1 VIGEGIQGRT
11 GRARRA
17 ASFRKGIA
25 MKVAAAQI
33 NPTIGDISGNVD
45 KILQYIGR
53 ARELGAQLVVFP
65 ELSLTGY
72 PPRDLLERTSFI
84 EQNIN
89 ALGELAHKVKDI
101 SALVGFVEKNLSA
114 EGKPLYNAAAL
125 LEGGEIAYVSFKSLL
140 PTYDVFDESR
150 YFEPAAGTAP
160 LKIGG
165 QKIALTICEDIWTDE
180 MCGPRKY
187 TKDPLAEMA
196 KKKFQLILNMS
207 ASPWNIGKDT
217 LREELMKK
225 QAKTYNC
232 PVICVNQVG
241 GNDELVFDGNSLAV
255 DAAGNIIA
263 HAKPFEEDIILV
275 DLDYG
280 AGDQHGVKLS
290 DADAVYRALVLG
302 TRDYAHKCGFKKAV
316 VGLSGGID
324 SALVATIAA
333 DALGPDHVLGVS
345 LPSQF
350 TSDASKKDAESLAK
364 HLGID
369 YKTVP
374 IQPVFDTFTSELG
387 KVISGRPGDLSD
399 QNLQARIRGSLL
411 MAISNRQGHLLLSTG
426 NKSELA
432 TGYTTLY
439 GDMAGG
445 LDVLADVPKTLVYRI
460 AKEVV
465 NSGRE
470 LIPANTINRPPS
482 AELRHNQRDSDD
494 LPEYEVLDPILK
506 LFIEESKSA
515 EEIAAAGHAKEAVDK
530 TIALVEKNEY
540 KRRQAPV
547 GLRVTSKAFGTG
559 RRFPIARKI

>member
-1 VIGEGIQGRT
+1 
-11 GRARRA
+11 
-17 ASFRKGIA
+17 
-25 MKVAAAQI
+25 MKIAAAQI

-65 ELSLTGY
+65 ELCLTGY
-72 PPRDLLERTSFI
+72 PPRDLLERPSFI

-89 ALGELAHKVKDI
+89 ALAELAPKVKDI

-140 PTYDVFDESR
+140 PTYDVFDEAR
-150 YFEPAAGTAP
+150 YFEPAAGASP

-187 TKDPLAEMA
+187 AKDPLAEMA

-207 ASPWNIGKDT
+207 ASPWSIGKDAM
-217 LREELMKK
+217 REELMKK

-241 GNDELVFDGNSLAV
+241 GNDELVFDGNSFAV
-255 DAAGNIIA
+255 DATGNVIA
-263 HAKPFEEDIILV
+263 HAKPFEEDIILI

-290 DADAVYRALVLG
+290 DADAVYRGLVLG
-302 TRDYAHKCGFKKAV
+302 TRDYVHKCGFKKAV

-333 DALGPDHVLGVS
+333 EALGPDNVLGVS
-345 LPSQF
+345 MPGQF
-350 TSDASKKDAESLAK
+350 TSDASKKDAEVLAK
-364 HLGID
+364 HLGIGF
-369 YKTVP
+369 KTIP
-374 IQPVFDTFTSELG
+374 IQAVFDTFSSELG
-387 KVISGRPGDLSD
+387 KVISGRPGDLAD

-411 MAISNRQGHLLLSTG
+411 MAISNKQGHLLLSTG

-482 AELRHNQRDSDD
+482 AELRHNQRDTDD

-506 LFIEESKSA
+506 LYIEDGKSS
-515 EEIAAAGHAKEAVDK
+515 EEIVAAGHSKEAVEK
-530 TIALVEKNEY
+530 TIALIEKNEY
-540 KRRQAPV
+540 KRRQSPI

>member
-1 VIGEGIQGRT
+1 
-11 GRARRA
+11 
-17 ASFRKGIA
+17 
-25 MKVAAAQI
+25 MKIAAAQI

-65 ELSLTGY
+65 ELCLTGY
-72 PPRDLLERTSFI
+72 PPRDLLERSHFI

-89 ALGELAHKVKDI
+89 ALGELAPKVKDI

-140 PTYDVFDESR
+140 PTYDVFDEAR

-187 TKDPLAEMA
+187 AKDPLAEMA

-207 ASPWNIGKDT
+207 ASPWNIGKDG

-225 QAKTYNC
+225 QAKAYNC

-241 GNDELVFDGNSLAV
+241 GNDELVFDGNSFAV
-255 DAAGNIIA
+255 DASGNMIA
-263 HAKPFEEDIILV
+263 HAKPFEEDIILI

-333 DALGPDHVLGVS
+333 EALGPDHVLGVS

-350 TSDASKKDAESLAK
+350 TSEASKKDAEALAK

-369 YKTVP
+369 FKTIP
-374 IQPVFDTFTSELG
+374 IQGVFDTFTGELG
-387 KVISGRPGDLSD
+387 KVISGRPGDLAD

-411 MAISNRQGHLLLSTG
+411 MSISNKQGHLLLSTG

-432 TGYTTLY
+432 TGYQTLY

-445 LDVLADVPKTLVYRI
+445 LDVLADVPKTFVYRI

-470 LIPANTINRPPS
+470 LIPANTISRPPS
-482 AELRHNQRDSDD
+482 AELRHNQRDTDD
-494 LPEYEVLDPILK
+494 LPEYDVLDPILK
-506 LFIEESKSA
+506 LYIEDGKSS
-515 EEIAAAGHAKEAVDK
+515 EEIVAAGHPKEAVEK
-530 TIALVEKNEY
+530 TIALIERNEY
-540 KRRQAPV
+540 KRRQSPV

-559 RRFPIARKI
+559 RRFPIARKL

>member
-1 VIGEGIQGRT
+1 
-11 GRARRA
+11 
-17 ASFRKGIA
+17 
-25 MKVAAAQI
+25 MKIAAAQI
-33 NPTIGDISGNVD
+33 NPTIGDISGNVE

-65 ELSLTGY
+65 ELCLTGY
-72 PPRDLLERTSFI
+72 PPRDLLERPSFI

-89 ALGELAHKVKDI
+89 ALGELAPKVKDI

-150 YFEPAAGTAP
+150 YFEPAAGASP

-187 TKDPLAEMA
+187 AKDPLAEMA

-207 ASPWNIGKDT
+207 ASPWSIGKDAM
-217 LREELMKK
+217 REELMKK

-241 GNDELVFDGNSLAV
+241 GNDELVFDGNSFAV
-255 DAAGNIIA
+255 DAGGNVIA
-263 HAKPFEEDIILV
+263 HAKPFEEDIILI

-290 DADAVYRALVLG
+290 DADAVYRGLVLG
-302 TRDYAHKCGFKKAV
+302 TRDYVHKCGFKKAV

-333 DALGPDHVLGVS
+333 EALGPDNVLGVS
-345 LPSQF
+345 MPGQF
-350 TSDASKKDAESLAK
+350 TSDASKKDAEVLAK
-364 HLGID
+364 HLGIGF
-369 YKTVP
+369 KTIP
-374 IQPVFDTFTSELG
+374 IQAVFDTFSSEMG
-387 KVISGRPGDLSD
+387 KVISGRPGDLAD

-411 MAISNRQGHLLLSTG
+411 MAISNKQGHLLLSTG

-470 LIPANTINRPPS
+470 LIPANTISRPPS
-482 AELRHNQRDSDD
+482 AELRHNQRDTDD
-494 LPEYEVLDPILK
+494 LPEYDVLDPILK
-506 LFIEESKSA
+506 LYIEEGKSS
-515 EEIAAAGHAKEAVDK
+515 EEIVAAGHAKEAVEK
-530 TIALVEKNEY
+530 TIALIEKNEY
-540 KRRQAPV
+540 KRRQAPI

>member
-1 VIGEGIQGRT
+1 
-11 GRARRA
+11 
-17 ASFRKGIA
+17 
-25 MKVAAAQI
+25 MKIAAAQI
-33 NPTIGDISGNVD
+33 NPTIGDISGNVE

-65 ELSLTGY
+65 ELCLTGY
-72 PPRDLLERTSFI
+72 PPRDLLERPSFI

-89 ALGELAHKVKDI
+89 ALGELAPKVKDI

-150 YFEPAAGTAP
+150 YFEPAAGASP

-187 TKDPLAEMA
+187 AKDPLAEMA

-207 ASPWNIGKDT
+207 ASPWSIGKDGM
-217 LREELMKK
+217 REELMKK

-241 GNDELVFDGNSLAV
+241 GNDELVFDGNSFAV
-255 DAAGNIIA
+255 DATGNIIA
-263 HAKPFEEDIILV
+263 HAKPFEEDIILI

-290 DADAVYRALVLG
+290 DADAVYRGLVLG
-302 TRDYAHKCGFKKAV
+302 TRDYVHKCGFKKAV

-333 DALGPDHVLGVS
+333 EALGPDNVLGVS
-345 LPSQF
+345 MPGQF
-350 TSDASKKDAESLAK
+350 TSDASKKDAEVLAK
-364 HLGID
+364 HLGIGF
-369 YKTVP
+369 KTIP
-374 IQPVFDTFTSELG
+374 IQAVFDTFSSEMG
-387 KVISGRPGDLSD
+387 KVISGRPGDLAD

-411 MAISNRQGHLLLSTG
+411 MAISNKQGHLLLSTG

-470 LIPANTINRPPS
+470 LIPANTISRPPS
-482 AELRHNQRDSDD
+482 AELRHNQRDTDD
-494 LPEYEVLDPILK
+494 LPEYDVLDPILK
-506 LFIEESKSA
+506 LYIEEGKSS
-515 EEIAAAGHAKEAVDK
+515 EEIVAAGHAKEAVEK
-530 TIALVEKNEY
+530 TIALIEKNEY
-540 KRRQAPV
+540 KRRQAPI

>member
-1 VIGEGIQGRT
+1 
-11 GRARRA
+11 
-17 ASFRKGIA
+17 
-25 MKVAAAQI
+25 MKIAAAQI
-33 NPTIGDISGNVD
+33 NPTIGDISGNVE
-45 KILQYIGR
+45 KILQYINR
-53 ARELGAQLVVFP
+53 AKELGAGLVIFP
-65 ELSLTGY
+65 ELCLTGY
-72 PPRDLLERTSFI
+72 PPRDLLERSSFI

-89 ALGELAHKVKDI
+89 ALGELAPKVKDI

-125 LEGGEIAYVSFKSLL
+125 LEGGEIAYVAFKSLL
-140 PTYDVFDESR
+140 PTYDVFDEAR
-150 YFEPAAGTAP
+150 YFEPAAGCAP

-165 QKIALTICEDIWTDE
+165 QKTALTICEDIWTDE

-187 TKDPLAEMA
+187 AKDPLAEMA

-207 ASPWNIGKDT
+207 ASPWSIGKDT

-255 DAAGNIIA
+255 DAQGNVIA
-263 HAKPFEEDIILV
+263 HAKPFEEDIILI

-290 DADAVYRALVLG
+290 DAESVYRALVLG

-333 DALGPDHVLGVS
+333 EALGPDHVLGVS
-345 LPSQF
+345 LPTQF
-350 TSDASKKDAESLAK
+350 TSDASKKDAETLAK

-369 YKTVP
+369 FKTIP
-374 IQPVFDTFTSELG
+374 IQPVCDLFSSELG
-387 KVISGRPGDLSD
+387 KVISGRPGDLAD
-399 QNLQARIRGSLL
+399 QNLQSRIRGSML
-411 MAISNRQGHLLLSTG
+411 MAISNKQGHLLLSTG

-445 LDVLADVPKTLVYRI
+445 LDVLADVPKTLVYRV

-470 LIPANTINRPPS
+470 LIPANTISRPPS
-482 AELRHNQRDSDD
+482 AELRHNQRDTDD
-494 LPEYEVLDPILK
+494 LPDYEILDPILK
-506 LFIEESKSA
+506 LYVEEGKSA
-515 EEIAAAGHAKEAVDK
+515 EEIIAAGHAKDAVDK
-530 TIALVEKNEY
+530 TVALIEKHEY

>member
-1 VIGEGIQGRT
+1 
-11 GRARRA
+11 
-17 ASFRKGIA
+17 
-25 MKVAAAQI
+25 MKIAAAQI
-33 NPTIGDISGNVD
+33 NPTIGDISGNVE

-65 ELSLTGY
+65 ELCLTGY
-72 PPRDLLERTSFI
+72 PPRDLLERSHFI

-89 ALGELAHKVKDI
+89 ALGELAPKVKDI

-140 PTYDVFDESR
+140 PTYDVFDEAR

-187 TKDPLAEMA
+187 AKDPLAEMA

-207 ASPWNIGKDT
+207 ASPWNIGKDA

-241 GNDELVFDGNSLAV
+241 GNDELVFDGNSFAV
-255 DAAGNIIA
+255 DAGGNVIA
-263 HAKPFEEDIILV
+263 HAKPFEEDIILI

-290 DADAVYRALVLG
+290 DTDAVYRALVLG

-324 SALVATIAA
+324 SALVATVAA
-333 DALGPDHVLGVS
+333 EALGPDHVLGVS

-369 YKTVP
+369 FKTIP
-374 IQPVFDTFTSELG
+374 IQTVFDTFTSELG
-387 KVISGRPGDLSD
+387 KVISGRPGDPAD

-411 MAISNRQGHLLLSTG
+411 MAISNKQGHLLLSTG

-445 LDVLADVPKTLVYRI
+445 LDVLSDVPKTLVYRI

-470 LIPANTINRPPS
+470 LIPANTISRPPS
-482 AELRHNQRDSDD
+482 AELRHNQRDTDD

-506 LFIEESKSA
+506 LYIEEGKSS
-515 EEIAAAGHAKEAVDK
+515 EEIVAAGHPKDAVEK
-530 TIALVEKNEY
+530 TIALIEKNEY
-540 KRRQAPV
+540 KRRQSPV

-559 RRFPIARKI
+559 RRFPIARKL

>member
-1 VIGEGIQGRT
+1 
-11 GRARRA
+11 
-17 ASFRKGIA
+17 
-25 MKVAAAQI
+25 MKIAAAQI
-33 NPTIGDISGNVD
+33 NPTIGDIPGNVE

-65 ELSLTGY
+65 ELCLTGY
-72 PPRDLLERTSFI
+72 PPRDLLERASFI

-89 ALGELAHKVKDI
+89 ALGELASKVKDI

-150 YFEPAAGTAP
+150 YFEPAAGIAP

-165 QKIALTICEDIWTDE
+165 QKVALTICEDIWTDE

-187 TKDPLAEMA
+187 SKDPLAEMA

-207 ASPWNIGKDT
+207 ASPWSIGKDA

-255 DAAGNIIA
+255 DAAGNVIA
-263 HAKPFEEDIILV
+263 HAKPFEEDIILI

-280 AGDQHGVKLS
+280 AGDQHGVKLGE
-290 DADAVYRALVLG
+290 ADAVYRALVLG

-316 VGLSGGID
+316 VGLSGGVD

-333 DALGPDHVLGVS
+333 EALGPDHVLGVS
-345 LPSQF
+345 MPSQF
-350 TSDASKKDAESLAK
+350 TSDASKKDAEALAK

-369 YKTVP
+369 FKTVP
-374 IQPVFDTFTSELG
+374 IQPMFDTFSSEIG
-387 KVISGRPGDLSD
+387 KAVSSRPGDLSD
-399 QNLQARIRGSLL
+399 QNLQSRIRGSIL
-411 MAISNRQGHLLLSTG
+411 MAISNKQGHLVLSTG

-432 TGYTTLY
+432 TGYATLY

-445 LDVLADVPKTLVYRI
+445 LDVLADVPKTMVYRI

-482 AELRHNQRDSDD
+482 AELRHNQRDTDD
-494 LPEYEVLDPILK
+494 LPEYDALDPILK
-506 LFIEESKSA
+506 LFIEEGKSA
-515 EEIAAAGHAKEAVDK
+515 EEIVAAGHAKDVVDK
-530 TIALVEKNEY
+530 AIALVEKNEY
-540 KRRQAPV
+540 KRRQAPI
-547 GLRVTSKAFGTG
+547 GIRVTSKAFGTG
-559 RRFPIARKI
+559 RRFPIARKV

>member
-1 VIGEGIQGRT
+1 P
-11 GRARRA
+11 RRA
-17 ASFRKGIA
+17 ASLRKGYA
-25 MKVAAAQI
+25 MKIAAAQI
-33 NPTIGDISGNVD
+33 NPTIGDISGNVE
-45 KILQYIGR
+45 KILQYINR
-53 ARELGAQLVVFP
+53 AKELGAGLVIFP
-65 ELSLTGY
+65 ELCLTGY
-72 PPRDLLERTSFI
+72 PPRDLLERSSFI

-89 ALGELAHKVKDI
+89 ALGELAPKVKDI

-125 LEGGEIAYVSFKSLL
+125 LEGGEIAYVTFKSLL

-187 TKDPLAEMA
+187 AKDPLAEMA

-207 ASPWNIGKDT
+207 ASPWSIGKDT

-255 DAAGNIIA
+255 DGSGNVIA

-280 AGDQHGVKLS
+280 AGDQHNLKLT
-290 DADAVYRALVLG
+290 DADATYRALVLG

-324 SALVATIAA
+324 SALVAVIAA
-333 DALGPDHVLGVS
+333 EALGHDNVLGVS

-350 TSDASKKDAESLAK
+350 TSDASKKDAQSLAQ
-364 HLGID
+364 HVGID
-369 YKTVP
+369 FKTIP
-374 IQPVFDTFTSELG
+374 IQPIFDSFAAEIG
-387 KVISGRPGDLSD
+387 KVISGRPGDLSE
-399 QNLQARIRGSLL
+399 QNLQSRIRGTVL
-411 MAISNRQGHLLLSTG
+411 MSISNKQGHLLLSTG

-470 LIPANTINRPPS
+470 LIPANTIQRPPS

-494 LPEYEVLDPILK
+494 LPEYDVLDPILK
-506 LFIEESKSA
+506 LYIEEMKSP
-515 EEIAAAGHAKEAVDK
+515 EDIVAAGHAKDAVDK
-530 TIALVEKNEY
+530 VVALVEKSEY
-540 KRRQAPV
+540 KRRQTPV

-559 RRFPIARKI
+559 RRLPIARKL